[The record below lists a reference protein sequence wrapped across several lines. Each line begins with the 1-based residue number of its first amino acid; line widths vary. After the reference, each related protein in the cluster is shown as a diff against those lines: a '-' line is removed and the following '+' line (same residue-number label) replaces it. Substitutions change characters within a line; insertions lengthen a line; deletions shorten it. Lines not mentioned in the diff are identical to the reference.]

1 MKKDNSVRLYNIMFP
16 IWFLFFF
23 PLLWLVMLPV
33 NFGVDS
39 LVLMLS
45 AKRQGLEE
53 RKALWK
59 KHILPVW
66 GIGFLSDILGAMLV
80 VVFYFIWCG
89 LDSMGIATEFNPIL
103 FPGTILIALPGVILA
118 GFLIY
123 WLNRKLTFRKSQLEP
138 AVIHKLCLHLA
149 LWTAPYTMLIPL
161 YG

>member
-1 MKKDNSVRLYNIMFP
+1 MKKDNSVRLYNVMFP

-23 PLLWLVMLPV
+23 PVLWLVMLPV

-45 AKRQGLEE
+45 AKRQGVAD

-66 GIGFLSDILGAMLV
+66 GIGFLSDLLGAGLLFG
-80 VVFYFIWCG
+80 FY
-89 LDSMGIATEFNPIL
+89 
-103 FPGTILIALPGVILA
+103 ILIAETPLVYTWMNPIYFPGATIMAIPGVILA
-118 GFLIY
+118 GWLIY
-123 WLNRKLTFRKSQLEP
+123 ILNKKLTFRKSTLDA

-161 YG
+161 YF

>member
-1 MKKDNSVRLYNIMFP
+1 MKKDNSVRLYNVMFP

-23 PLLWLVMLPV
+23 PVLWLVMLPV

-45 AKRQGLEE
+45 AKKQQVED

-66 GIGFLSDILGAMLV
+66 GIGFLSDLIGAAVLIPLYLLIVESPLV
-80 VVFYFIWCG
+80 
-89 LDSMGIATEFNPIL
+89 DSFLNPVY
-103 FPGTILIALPGVILA
+103 FPGSIITAIPGVILA
-118 GFLIY
+118 GFMIY
-123 WLNRKLTFRKSQLEP
+123 ILNRKLTFRKSTLDP

-149 LWTAPYTMLIPL
+149 IFTAPYTMLIPL
-161 YG
+161 YF

>member
-1 MKKDNSVRLYNIMFP
+1 MKKDNSIRLYNVMFP
-16 IWFLFFF
+16 IWFFFFF
-23 PLLWLVMLPV
+23 PIAWLLILPV

-45 AKRQGLEE
+45 ARKQQVED

-66 GIGFLSDILGAMLV
+66 GIGFLSDLIGAALLFPIFLLIGESPLV
-80 VVFYFIWCG
+80 DGF
-89 LDSMGIATEFNPIL
+89 LNPVL
-103 FPGTILIALPGVILA
+103 FPGATITAIPGVILA
-118 GFLIY
+118 GFMIY
-123 WLNRKLTFRKSQLEP
+123 FLNKKLTFRKSTLDA

-149 LWTAPYTMLIPL
+149 IFTAPYTMLIPL